1 MWQTAG
7 VPNGSVRLHAVS
19 QLSILP
25 FFDWLSASNT
35 WTLHVHRNHEE
46 KEMSMGRIKTLTRP
60 NVNTAYVRQGFVL
73 DILEK
78 QLRNALSNLDGGLSK
93 PDEE

>member
-1 MWQTAG
+1 
-7 VPNGSVRLHAVS
+7 
-19 QLSILP
+19 
-25 FFDWLSASNT
+25 
-35 WTLHVHRNHEE
+35 
-46 KEMSMGRIKTLTRP
+46 MGRIKALTRP

-93 PDEE
+93 PEEE

>member
-1 MWQTAG
+1 
-7 VPNGSVRLHAVS
+7 
-19 QLSILP
+19 
-25 FFDWLSASNT
+25 
-35 WTLHVHRNHEE
+35 
-46 KEMSMGRIKTLTRP
+46 MGRIKTLTRP

-93 PDEE
+93 PEEE